1 MHLVIYIYIY
11 ICNNMHLD
19 VIQRGVAVSPSGIV
33 RVPHGQRDATAH
45 LGLEQIAYKIKKKQ

>member
-1 MHLVIYIYIY
+1 
-11 ICNNMHLD
+11 MHLD